1 MDPNSPRRS
10 PVPHRPIQG
19 TNQTVNTEA
28 PQQDAVTPQGNFG
41 AFGTPNTFSK
51 ILVVCLIVLS
61 LAVVA
66 ALGAKA
72 FHQYGAGTPATEQS
86 AVKPAQ
92 YQAVFLANGQV
103 YFGKIKSISSSYVSV
118 GDIYY
123 LQQQV
128 QQQQQAKDA
137 KDQSSNLSLT
147 KLGNELHGP
156 EDTMYISKDQITFW
170 ENLKDDSKVAQ
181 AIKEYKTKQ

>member
-1 MDPNSPRRS
+1 MDPNAPRRS

-19 TNQTVNTEA
+19 TNQAVTTEA
-28 PQQDAVTPQGNFG
+28 PREDNLTPQGNFG
-41 AFGTPNTFSK
+41 SFGTPNTFSK
-51 ILVVCLIVLS
+51 VLVVCLIVLS

-72 FHQYGAGTPATEQS
+72 FHQYGVGAPASEQS
-86 AVKPAQ
+86 AVKSAQ

-103 YFGKIKSISSSYVSV
+103 YFGKIKSINDSYVTV
-118 GDIYY
+118 NDIYY

-137 KDQSSNLSLT
+137 KDQNSNLSLT

-156 EDTMYISKDQITFW
+156 EDSMYISKDQVTFW

-181 AIKEYKTKQ
+181 AIKDYKTKQ